1 MAKRKKIQKGRN
13 LLKSIY
19 LAFLII
25 AILFLLFND
34 QGVIKY
40 FKLKAEIK
48 ELDEE
53 IEKSRNEIK
62 RLTLEIDSLKHS
74 NKKIEKIAREK
85 YHMKRPNEEEFLIE
99 KK

>member
-1 MAKRKKIQKGRN
+1 MAKKKVIKKERN

-25 AILFLLFND
+25 AVLFLLFND

-40 FKLKAEIK
+40 FKLKAEIN
-48 ELDEE
+48 ELDEK
-53 IEKSRNEIK
+53 IEQSKREIK
-62 RLTLEIDSLKHS
+62 QLTAEIDSLKHS
-74 NKKIEKIAREK
+74 DKKIEKIAREK